1 MESKELLKKIKRIEI
16 KARGASKQLFA
27 GSYHSAFKGVGMEFA
42 EVRQYYPGDET
53 RAIDWNVTARF
64 NEPFIK
70 TFEEERE
77 LTVMMLVDVSNSS
90 YFGTAQQNKRDYM
103 AEVCAVLA
111 FSAIYN
117 NDKVGV
123 VFFTDQVEK
132 YIPPRKGKQHVLR
145 IIRDLLEF
153 QPVHRKTNLSEA
165 LGFFTKA
172 VKKKCTAFLIS
183 DFLDVGYEK
192 QLRLANRKHD
202 VMAIRVLDK
211 FDNTLPDLGWV
222 SVTDSESGKSSVV
235 NTSSKRLQDKF
246 LTWRSGIEEEYKNS
260 LKRSGVDEVNLVT
273 HASYVKDLRKAFKHR
288 SR

>member
-1 MESKELLKKIKRIEI
+1 METKELLKKIKKIEI
-16 KARGASKQLFA
+16 KARGTSRQLFA

-77 LTVMMLVDVSNSS
+77 LTVMMLVDVSSSS
-90 YFGTAQQNKRDYM
+90 YFGTSQQNKKEYI
-103 AEVCAVLA
+103 AEVCAVLS

-153 QPVHRKTNLSEA
+153 EPVNRRTDLSQA
-165 LGFFTKA
+165 LSFFTKA

-183 DFLDVGYEK
+183 DFLASGYEK
-192 QLRLANRKHD
+192 QLKLANRKHD

-211 FDNTLPDLGWV
+211 FDNSLPDVGWAAL
-222 SVTDSESGKSSVV
+222 TDAETGESNMV
-235 NTSSKRLQDKF
+235 NTSSKRIQKKF
-246 LTWRSGIEEEYKNS
+246 TSWRSGIEKEYQES
-260 LKRSGVDEVNLVT
+260 LKRSGVDAVNLMCDE
-273 HASYVKDLRKAFKHR
+273 SYVKNLRKAFKHR

>member
-1 MESKELLKKIKRIEI
+1 METKELLKKIKRIEI

-42 EVRQYYPGDET
+42 EVRQYFPGDET

-90 YFGTAQQNKRDYM
+90 FFGTAQQSKREYM
-103 AEVCAVLA
+103 AELCAVLA

-153 QPVHRKTNLSEA
+153 QPVNRKTDLSQA
-165 LGFFTKA
+165 LSFFTSA

-183 DFLDVGYEK
+183 DFLDQGYEK
-192 QLRLANRKHD
+192 QLKLANRKHD
-202 VMAIRVLDK
+202 LMAIRVMDK
-211 FDNTLPDLGWV
+211 ADNYLPDLGWLAL
-222 SVTDSESGKSSVV
+222 TDSETGESKWV
-235 NTSSKRLQDKF
+235 NSSSKKMQKVF
-246 LTWRSGIEEEYKNS
+246 LAWRGSLEQEYKGA
-260 LKRSGVDEVNLVT
+260 LLRAGVDAVDLRT
-273 HASYVKDLRKAFKHR
+273 HESYVKNLRKAFKHR
-288 SR
+288 AK

>member
-1 MESKELLKKIKRIEI
+1 METKELLKKIKKIEI
-16 KARGASKQLFA
+16 KARGTSKQLFA

-42 EVRQYYPGDET
+42 EVREYYPGDET

-90 YFGTAQQNKRDYM
+90 FFGTAQQNKREYM

-153 QPVHRKTNLSEA
+153 EPVNRKTNLSEA
-165 LGFFTKA
+165 LSFFTKA

-211 FDNTLPDLGWV
+211 HDNSLPDLGWV
-222 SVTDSESGKSSVV
+222 ALTDAESGESNMT
-235 NTSSKRLQDKF
+235 NTSSSRLQKKF
-246 LTWRSGIEEEYKNS
+246 TSWRSELEEEYENS
-260 LKRSGVDEVNLVT
+260 LKRSGVDAVNLLT
-273 HASYVKDLRKAFKHR
+273 NESYVKNLRKAFKHR

>member
-1 MESKELLKKIKRIEI
+1 METKELLKKIKKIEI

-42 EVRQYYPGDET
+42 EVRQYHPGDET

-90 YFGTAQQNKRDYM
+90 YFGTAQQNKRDYI

-123 VFFTDQVEK
+123 IFFSDQVEK

-153 QPVHRKTNLSEA
+153 EPVNSKTDLSQA
-165 LGFFTKA
+165 LSFFTKA

-183 DFLDVGYEK
+183 DFLDQGYEK
-192 QLRLANRKHD
+192 QLRVANRKHD

-222 SVTDSESGKSSVV
+222 AVTDAETGASTMV
-235 NTSSKRLQDKF
+235 NTSGKRLQRKF
-246 LTWRSGIEEEYKNS
+246 LSWRSEMEEEFETT
-260 LKRSGVDEVNLVT
+260 LMRSGVDAVNLMT
-273 HASYVKDLRKAFKHR
+273 DESYVNNLRKAFKHR

>member
-1 MESKELLKKIKRIEI
+1 METKELLKKIKKIEI

-42 EVRQYYPGDET
+42 EVRHYHPGDET

-90 YFGTAQQNKRDYM
+90 FFGTNQQSKREYM

-153 QPVHRKTNLSEA
+153 EPVNRKTNLAEA
-165 LGFFTKA
+165 LSFFTKA

-183 DFLDVGYEK
+183 DFLDQGYEK
-192 QLRLANRKHD
+192 QLRHANRKHD
-202 VMAIRVLDK
+202 LMAIRVQDEY
-211 FDNTLPDLGWV
+211 DNHLLDLGWMAL
-222 SVTDSESGKSSVV
+222 TDSESGESRMV
-235 NTSSKRLQDKF
+235 NTSSKRLQRKF
-246 LTWRSGIEEEYKNS
+246 DDWRSDIESEYETS
-260 LKRSGVDEVNLVT
+260 LKRSGVDAVNLLT
-273 HASYVKDLRKAFKHR
+273 DASYVKNLRKAFKHR
-288 SR
+288 AK

>member
-1 MESKELLKKIKRIEI
+1 METKELLKKIKKIEI
-16 KARGASKQLFA
+16 KARGTSKQLFA

-77 LTVMMLVDVSNSS
+77 LTVMMLVDVSSSS
-90 YFGTAQQNKRDYM
+90 YFGTSQQNKKEYI
-103 AEVCAVLA
+103 AEVCAVLS

-123 VFFTDQVEK
+123 VFFTNQVEK

-153 QPVHRKTNLSEA
+153 EPVNRGTDLSQA
-165 LGFFTKA
+165 LSFFTKA

-183 DFLDVGYEK
+183 DFLASGYEK
-192 QLRLANRKHD
+192 QLKLANRKHD

-211 FDNTLPDLGWV
+211 FDNKLPDVGWAAL
-222 SVTDSESGKSSVV
+222 TDAETGESNMV
-235 NTSSKRLQDKF
+235 NTSSRRIQKKF
-246 LTWRSGIEEEYKNS
+246 TFWRSGIEKEYQES
-260 LKRSGVDEVNLVT
+260 LKRSGVDAVNLMCDE
-273 HASYVKDLRKAFKHR
+273 SYVKNLRKAFKHR

>member
-1 MESKELLKKIKRIEI
+1 METKELLKKIKKIEI

-42 EVRQYYPGDET
+42 EVRHYHPGDET

-90 YFGTAQQNKRDYM
+90 FFGTNQQNKREYM

-153 QPVHRKTNLSEA
+153 EPVNRKTNLAEA
-165 LGFFTKA
+165 LSFFTKA

-183 DFLDVGYEK
+183 DFLDQGYEK
-192 QLRLANRKHD
+192 QLRHANRKHD
-202 VMAIRVLDK
+202 LMAIRVQDEY
-211 FDNTLPDLGWV
+211 DNHLLDLGWV
-222 SVTDSESGKSSVV
+222 ALTDSESGESRMV
-235 NTSSKRLQDKF
+235 NTSSKRLQRKF
-246 LTWRSGIEEEYKNS
+246 DDWRSDIESEYETS
-260 LKRSGVDEVNLVT
+260 LKRSGVDAVNLLT
-273 HASYVKDLRKAFKHR
+273 DASYVKNLRKAFKHR
-288 SR
+288 AK